1 MPKGGGL
8 RAGEKVM
15 RELHRRRKGLAWLLV
30 GCFTFGAAFLLSV
43 ATANWRWLL
52 YATSVF
58 MLCFAMALILL
69 MQPSQHSPL
78 TWEHLRWPPRDE
90 DSK

>member
-1 MPKGGGL
+1 M
-8 RAGEKVM
+8 VM
-15 RELHRRRKGLAWLLV
+15 RELHRRREGLAWLLV

-58 MLCFAMALILL
+58 MLSFAMALILL
-69 MQPSQHSPL
+69 VQPPKHSRP

-90 DSK
+90 TSK

>member
-1 MPKGGGL
+1 M
-8 RAGEKVM
+8 VM
-15 RELHRRRKGLAWLLV
+15 RELHRRREGLAWLLA

-58 MLCFAMALILL
+58 MLMC
-69 MQPSQHSPL
+69 SC
-78 TWEHLRWPPRDE
+78 
-90 DSK
+90 